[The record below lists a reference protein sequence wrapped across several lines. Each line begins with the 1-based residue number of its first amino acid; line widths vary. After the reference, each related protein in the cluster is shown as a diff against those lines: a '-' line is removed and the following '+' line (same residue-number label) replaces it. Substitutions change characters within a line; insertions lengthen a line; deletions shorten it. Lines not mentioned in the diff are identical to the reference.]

1 MRYLVSSD
9 LEDVEDA
16 DEIEE
21 LDKAGESNAP
31 VEQP

>member
-21 LDKAGESNAP
+21 LDKAGEWDAP